1 MAGKDATWGIG
12 HGAHDGRL
20 PVGNAVCMVEE
31 TDQQPDVAD
40 IRILALGSP
49 HGDDRVAWCVA
60 ERLQGDRLTV
70 QKIACPWDLI
80 DHLHSVKKVLILD
93 TCRSGAPVGTLIRRN
108 EHNLE
113 ESWLGYASTHAGS
126 ISESLRLAR
135 VLGRHFGEATV
146 LAVEIDEP
154 LTGGEVS
161 PAASDCVRKLEA
173 EVRQTLLHWN
183 VTQ

>member
-1 MAGKDATWGIG
+1 
-12 HGAHDGRL
+12 
-20 PVGNAVCMVEE
+20 MVEAAHQE
-31 TDQQPDVAD
+31 PAD
-40 IRILALGSP
+40 AEIRILALGSP

-60 ERLQGDRLTV
+60 ERLHGERLTA

-113 ESWLGYASTHAGS
+113 ESRAGYGSTHAGS
-126 ISESLRLAR
+126 ISDSLRLAR
-135 VLGRHFGEATV
+135 VLGRRFGEAIV

-154 LTGGEVS
+154 CSAGELS
-161 PAASDCVRKLEA
+161 PAARGCVRKLEA

-183 VTQ
+183 VTH